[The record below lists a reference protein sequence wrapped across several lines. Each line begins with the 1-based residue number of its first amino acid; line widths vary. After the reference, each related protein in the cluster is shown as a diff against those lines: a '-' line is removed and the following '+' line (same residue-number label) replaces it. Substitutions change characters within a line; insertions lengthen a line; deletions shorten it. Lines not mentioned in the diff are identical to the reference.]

1 MEMPSAAERLISAG
15 TEYFPFIIGLL
26 ISIFVI
32 AGISFIV
39 LSILNKK
46 KPVEDRRSNF
56 FLFIVSLMIGF
67 FITSLFFVYKVVLM
81 GLEHLFQ

>member
-15 TEYFPFIIGLL
+15 SEYFPFIIGLL

-32 AGISFIV
+32 AGIAFIV
-39 LSILNKK
+39 LSIFNKK
-46 KPVEDRRSNF
+46 NPPEARRSNF

-81 GLEHLFQ
+81 GLEHLF